1 MRIIIEL
8 DPSEPKPSVTTE
20 SSVEAD
26 GMEATEGGA
35 PPDYLVEALIGE
47 APPNEEEPASI
58 DDYDGG
64 PIPEW
69 LVAAIE
75 SVISEDPEIGDGT
88 E

>member
-8 DPSEPKPSVTTE
+8 DPSEQKPSVTTE
-20 SSVEAD
+20 TSVEAD
-26 GMEATEGGA
+26 VMEAVEGGA
-35 PPDYLVEALIGE
+35 PPDYLVEALSGE
-47 APPNEEEPASI
+47 APPKEEEPASI

-75 SVISEDPEIGDGT
+75 SVISDEHEIGDGT